1 MGRYVPT
8 IVILGMLTIGVAVTL
23 QTVEADKESCH
34 ASALSIVRGAHV
46 PEKIHEKC
54 EEEAHKEMLI
64 GGLPFGGGVVAWIL
78 KAAILRGDDEEAD
91 DSAGDDDGG
100 H

>member
-1 MGRYVPT
+1 MGRWVPS
-8 IVILGMLTIGVAVTL
+8 IVIFGMLAIGVGVTL

-34 ASALSIVRGAHV
+34 ANALSIVRGAHV
-46 PEKIHEKC
+46 PEHLHEKC

-91 DSAGDDDGG
+91 DSTADDDGG

>member
-8 IVILGMLTIGVAVTL
+8 IVILGMLTIGVGVTL
-23 QTVEADKESCH
+23 QPVEADKESCH

-64 GGLPFGGGVVAWIL
+64 GALPFGGGVVAWIL
-78 KAAILRGDDEEAD
+78 KAAILRGEDEGAD